1 MTPSH
6 ALGQGVRDQRACN
19 RDLMRKE
26 ARGHLS
32 ILVAAAVVAVSESVS
47 EGASI
52 ENVHRSCVDE

>member
-1 MTPSH
+1 MH
-6 ALGQGVRDQRACN
+6 
-19 RDLMRKE
+19 KE
-26 ARGHLS
+26 ARGHLL

>member
-1 MTPSH
+1 MTPSY

-19 RDLMRKE
+19 RDLMCKE

-47 EGASI
+47 EGAGI